1 MHSLREYWTSQA
13 SADQRKGRAGRTG
26 PGICYRLYSQQHFD
40 KMDPFTISEINRV
53 SLESLA
59 MQIVSMNLGISPLE
73 FPFIEKPNMGELEE
87 AVESLWR
94 QGILEAGSM
103 KTLTS
108 LGKII
113 ANIPVEIPVAK
124 VLIYGCV
131 FEQVEPSLTIAASLA
146 TSSPFI
152 NRSFR
157 EPDILDRRKNIMSDS
172 GDPFALINAYRE
184 FVEIQA
190 ERGDIRRWS
199 REKGIDVQR
208 MQLRRQFKEL
218 LEHSGI
224 LEARNDVDSRERRI
238 NAGDRKRLNELKK
251 DARYE
256 VKKRKVLKPEAHFDT
271 LMDSEALEFY
281 MENRESGIRN
291 ILKSHRLND
300 ATFSILKFI
309 VTAGVHPQYA
319 ILDQYNSY
327 KVGNELFAHT
337 RRKPFAA
344 LHPNSC
350 LALLPEALDYDRSD
364 KGLSSY
370 HQLISFASFIE
381 TTKPYIC
388 NSLRVPALALLL
400 LSKSVICSENDYSIV
415 CDDFICYKFP
425 RVMEF
430 FNVVEQASATRRQL
444 ARALRRSLEGDF
456 SHSHVLAK
464 SVVSFLRSNVEYI
477 LTRRACPDDNREVG
491 FILPSGKKLSE
502 EDDDEILTSMRLYEV
517 QNDSKLEDE
526 LAMNKTTE
534 RKPNIEYFCDIC
546 QKILP
551 FNTTFDV
558 LRHKRSH

>member
-1 MHSLREYWTSQA
+1 
-13 SADQRKGRAGRTG
+13 
-26 PGICYRLYSQQHFD
+26 
-40 KMDPFTISEINRV
+40 MDPFTISEINRV

-87 AVESLWR
+87 AIESLWR
-94 QGILEAGSM
+94 QGILEVGNM

-113 ANIPVEIPVAK
+113 ASIPVEIPIAK
-124 VLIYGCV
+124 VLIYGCI

-146 TSSPFI
+146 TSSPFT

-184 FVEIQA
+184 FVEMQA
-190 ERGDIRRWS
+190 ERDDIRRWG
-199 REKGIDVQR
+199 REKGIDIQR

-224 LEARNDVDSRERRI
+224 LETQSDMDSRERRI

-271 LMDSEALEFY
+271 IMDSEAIFFFGNLSLMDNVQAIEFY

-327 KVGNELFAHT
+327 KIGNELFAHT

-350 LALLPEALDYDRSD
+350 LSLSPEALDYDRSD
-364 KGLSSY
+364 KGLSNY

-400 LSKSVICSENDYSIV
+400 LSKSVICSENDCSII
-415 CDDFICYKFP
+415 CDDFISYKFP
-425 RVMEF
+425 RIMEF
-430 FNVVEQASATRRQL
+430 FTVVEQACATRRQL
-444 ARALRRSLEGDF
+444 ARALRRGLEGDLSD
-456 SHSHVLAK
+456 SHALAK

-477 LTRRACPDDNREVG
+477 MTRRACPEDNRELG
-491 FILPSGKKLSE
+491 FILPSGEKLDE
-502 EDDDEILTSMRLYEV
+502 NDDQEILTSMRLYEA
-517 QNDSKLEDE
+517 QNDSKLDDE
-526 LAMNKTTE
+526 LAINKTAE
-534 RKPNIEYFCDIC
+534 KKPSIEYFCDVC
-546 QKILP
+546 QKIL
-551 FNTTFDV
+551 FFGTTFDV
-558 LRHKRSH
+558 LRHKKSH